1 MWRER
6 MSTLNSGPSSR
17 KSGQSRDV
25 GRTRHL
31 ELDVAGLSCLLEPGG
46 RGPKEKEILCPG
58 MGKRS
63 CHQETSKQPT
73 AQQPPPLSV
82 PTIWHCLGQRLGPYA
97 TWPSPPCPDFPQA
110 PKATCLLLF
119 SLQPPPSPSSF
130 PLAQLPF
137 ACLLLSFRD

>member
-1 MWRER
+1 MRA
-6 MSTLNSGPSSR
+6 LNSGPSSR

-31 ELDVAGLSCLLEPGG
+31 ELDSAGLSCLLELWGWG
-46 RGPKEKEILCPG
+46 DVKEKEILCPG
-58 MGKRS
+58 MSKRS

-73 AQQPPPLSV
+73 AQQPSPLSV

-97 TWPSPPCPDFPQA
+97 TWPSSPCPDFPQA

-119 SLQPPPSPSSF
+119 SLQSPPSPSSF

-137 ACLLLSFRD
+137 VCLLLSFRD